1 MAKEEVDESLWIG
14 NDHKISISGNSGKMK
29 FKKRKKNQV
38 PKPKTTKGLGSG
50 TNLSTKGRG
59 PRSPLGTGSKPTP
72 PSPPP
77 MSRGPRSPL
86 GEREMTDAEKDK
98 REEIVLSLKK
108 KTKDFKERYG
118 DKWKEVMYATATKM
132 AMGEEKDKKESSS
145 KKDKINLK
153 PTMDETMKKY
163 KDLLKGLKEKKS
175 TTEDTDKDTPGTQG
189 DNAEWQK
196 KRSAVLKKFGVKSCA
211 ALGTEEEK
219 KACYKAL
226 DDAHVAD
233 HEEEVKKEQVEVDAR
248 KKGYKEAMKRIE
260 SRRTKVAEKD
270 KKKKDWFLDDPQEGP
285 TKPKGVKEAVTLGG
299 VEYGE
304 QNFDHGARLDHAA
317 PNLEINMR
325 MAEFTEQGLEGPYL
339 WKGETY
345 FFDRKVGGWYS
356 VSSEDY
362 VDDAM
367 NAELGLH
374 YTKDGG
380 YKKQFAS

>member
-1 MAKEEVDESLWIG
+1 MAPTEILAQQHFSSLVEMSEGLGLNIEILTG
-14 NDHKISISGNSGKMK
+14 TIKG
-29 FKKRKKNQV
+29 KKRK
-38 PKPKTTKGLGSG
+38 TL
-50 TNLSTKGRG
+50 L
-59 PRSPLGTGSKPTP
+59 
-72 PSPPP
+72 
-77 MSRGPRSPL
+77 
-86 GEREMTDAEKDK
+86 EKL
-98 REEIVLSLKK
+98 E
-108 KTKDFKERYG
+108 
-118 DKWKEVMYATATKM
+118 A
-132 AMGEEKDKKESSS
+132 GEEKDKKESSS

-233 HEEEVKKEQVEVDAR
+233 HEEQTKKEQVEVDAR

-304 QNFDHGARLDHAA
+304 QDFDHGARLDHAA

>member
-1 MAKEEVDESLWIG
+1 
-14 NDHKISISGNSGKMK
+14 
-29 FKKRKKNQV
+29 
-38 PKPKTTKGLGSG
+38 
-50 TNLSTKGRG
+50 
-59 PRSPLGTGSKPTP
+59 
-72 PSPPP
+72 
-77 MSRGPRSPL
+77 
-86 GEREMTDAEKDK
+86 MTDAEKDK

-175 TTEDTDKDTPGTQG
+175 TKEDSDPTTPGKQG
-189 DNAEWQK
+189 DNAEWQA
-196 KRSAVLKKFGVKSCA
+196 KRKEVLKKFGVKSCA

-233 HEEEVKKEQVEVDAR
+233 HEEETKKEQVEVDAR

-260 SRRTKVAEKD
+260 SRRTKVSEKEI
-270 KKKKDWFLDDPQEGP
+270 P
-285 TKPKGVKEAVTLGG
+285 VKEAVTLGG

-304 QNFDHGARLDHAA
+304 QDFDHGARLDHAA
-317 PNLEINMR
+317 PNLDINMR

-339 WKGETY
+339 FKGETY
-345 FFDRKVGGWYS
+345 FFDRKVNGWYS
-356 VSSEDY
+356 LSSEDY

-367 NAELGLH
+367 NAELGYH
-374 YTKDGG
+374 YTRDGG